1 MLILS
6 FIVTDDS
13 CSFIKNLFS
22 VLVSLF
28 CGIVVAFC
36 TVTIDVYQR
45 SVSSYRRIIE
55 LASNAI
61 QYIESEYVNQDNKIV
76 SDYIGLRFEYT
87 SIYRELCFISDSL
100 AYDKE
105 YRLLSKSFKSMVDY
119 LASINDGIDIPIVKK
134 TLSDF
139 VEMIR
144 CNLKP
149 L

>member
-1 MLILS
+1 M
-6 FIVTDDS
+6 
-13 CSFIKNLFS
+13 
-22 VLVSLF
+22 SLF